1 MKRRMECSQVKKR
14 LSAFL
19 DNEVTAEENSKISE
33 HLKSCIKCSKE
44 LEALSQVSDFI
55 NVMDE
60 VEVSPYFMVRLKQRI
75 RGESSKGFIGLPFF
89 ESIKRIAVPVGIAA
103 LFIISIL
110 GGNRLGS
117 LFHQREINNLT
128 ELNEELAD
136 FSGTT
141 TFDDVSEGSIG
152 EALAGLIIEGG
163 E

>member
-1 MKRRMECSQVKKR
+1 MECSQVKKR

-19 DNEVTAEENSKISE
+19 DNELTAEESSQISE
-33 HLKSCIKCSKE
+33 HLKSCIHCAKE
-44 LEALSQVSDFI
+44 FETLSQVSDFL
-55 NVMDE
+55 NVMGE
-60 VEVSPYFMVRLKQRI
+60 IEVSPYFNVRLKQRI
-75 RGESSKGFIGLPFF
+75 RDESLKGFIRLPLF

-117 LFHQREINNLT
+117 LFYQREIDNLT

-136 FSGTT
+136 LSGTT
-141 TFDDVSEGSIG
+141 TFDDFSEGSLG
-152 EALAGLIIEGG
+152 EVLDGLVTEGG